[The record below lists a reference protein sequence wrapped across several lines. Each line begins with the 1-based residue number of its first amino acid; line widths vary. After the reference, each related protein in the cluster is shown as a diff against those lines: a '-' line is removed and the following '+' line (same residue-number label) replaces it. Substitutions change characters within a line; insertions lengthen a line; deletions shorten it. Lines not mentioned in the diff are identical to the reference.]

1 MMKQATLTALR
12 AILESD
18 PPRTGAD
25 HARLAEVLRAF
36 RGDTPPDASE
46 ATARVL
52 RWKDAADRVGITTKR
67 LRDAFRTAGLEPV
80 VLPGS
85 KRAIGVRLA
94 DLATIIGEG

>member
-1 MMKQATLTALR
+1 MMINLETVAAAWTGASPERKAAALR
-12 AILESD
+12 AL
-18 PPRTGAD
+18 
-25 HARLAEVLRAF
+25 

-52 RWKDAADRVGITTKR
+52 RWKVAAARTGITTKR
-67 LRDAFRTAGLEPV
+67 LRDAFRTAGLAPV

-94 DLATIIGEG
+94 DLATIIGE